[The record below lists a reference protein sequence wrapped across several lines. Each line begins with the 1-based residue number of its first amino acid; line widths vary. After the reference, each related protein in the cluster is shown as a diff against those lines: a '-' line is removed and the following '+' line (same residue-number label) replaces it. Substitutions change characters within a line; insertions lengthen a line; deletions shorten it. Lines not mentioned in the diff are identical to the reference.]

1 MTFKWKIIRP
11 TPTAAAGELGVTGVG
26 IECETG
32 QMGAADFVEAIQ
44 RENNAFVTIFGS
56 AILAGVIET
65 ASEGSD
71 DEPEVAAAPGEPE
84 KPKRTR
90 GPNKSKQVEAV
101 APAPMPVPE
110 AAPPAA
116 PVVDDGIPEALR
128 RIAPPAPV
136 APAAAAPLPPPL
148 MPAAPPIAP
157 TAPTPPPAPPAAPP
171 TGVLAEK
178 IIADL
183 NVRKSN
189 PLVTDGGQA
198 LVDWLAAPPLSL
210 VVKGATYDQAMDV
223 LRMTTDDKLAAA
235 AAVLKIT

>member
-56 AILAGVIET
+56 AILAGVIEA
-65 ASEGSD
+65 ASEGAEG
-71 DEPEVAAAPGEPE
+71 DETPATGEAE
-84 KPKRTR
+84 GGKPARKPR
-90 GPNKSKQVEAV
+90 GPNKPKVEAV

-110 AAPPAA
+110 VAPPAA
-116 PVVDDGIPEALR
+116 PAVDDGIPEALR
-128 RIAPPAPV
+128 RTAPPAPV
-136 APAAAAPLPPPL
+136 APAAAAPPPPPL

-157 TAPTPPPAPPAAPP
+157 VAPTPP
-171 TGVLAEK
+171 TGVLANK

-183 NVRKSN
+183 DKRKAGAADGGAA
-189 PLVTDGGQA
+189 LVT
-198 LVDWLAAPPLSL
+198 WLAAPPLSL
-210 VVKGATYDQAMDV
+210 VVAGASYDEAMAV
-223 LRMTTDDKLAAA
+223 LRMTTDEKLKDCAGALG
-235 AAVLKIT
+235 VS